1 MPVAH
6 QNVEN
11 TAGSASATTL
21 GLPTAPLLL
30 LSDLLQQLLRLRE
43 AKMADIDLGGSKA
56 LIRLYYRLVAHP
68 T

>member
-1 MPVAH
+1 MPL
-6 QNVEN
+6 QLRL
-11 TAGSASATTL
+11 ASL
-21 GLPTAPLLL
+21 LPPLLL
-30 LSDLLQQLLRLRE
+30 LSDLLQQLLRE

>member
-6 QNVEN
+6 QNVEH

-30 LSDLLQQLLRLRE
+30 LSDLLQQLLRE

>member
-1 MPVAH
+1 VPVAH

-30 LSDLLQQLLRLRE
+30 LSDLLQQLLRE

>member
-11 TAGSASATTL
+11 TAGSASATAL
-21 GLPTAPLLL
+21 GLPIAPLWL
-30 LSDLLQQLLRLRE
+30 LSDLLQQLLRE
-43 AKMADIDLGGSKA
+43 AKMADIELGGSKA
-56 LIRLYYRLVAHP
+56 LIRLYYRLVAHC